1 MSTFYPS
8 PPPQHQQRR
17 MGGNTQLEIP
27 RSTYPSPPHPQSSTS
42 SYNPHLRYNPA
53 LYNSNANTPLS
64 PYPGSR
70 VASQSPHRS
79 GEYNPRDFGG
89 LEYGRVVTPPVQ
101 QFQQI
106 QPQQTGDRKISITFF
121 IVISHFGTLIY
132 VSLGAYNL
140 IFDDNQFQNFLLRSK
155 FGALPPGMYS
165 CDHVIE

>member
-17 MGGNTQLEIP
+17 VGGNTPLEIP
-27 RSTYPSPPHPQSSTS
+27 RSSYPSPPHPQSTTS
-42 SYNPHLRYNPA
+42 PYNPHLRYNPA
-53 LYNSNANTPLS
+53 LYNNNATTPIS
-64 PYPGSR
+64 PYPGPR

-106 QPQQTGDRKISITFF
+106 QPQQTGDRKISFSFSID
-121 IVISHFGTLIY
+121 ISHFDTLTY
-132 VSLGAYNL
+132 VSSIPCGGVGGAYNL
-140 IFDDNQFQNFLLRSK
+140 VFEYIQFPKISFT
-155 FGALPPGMYS
+155 
-165 CDHVIE
+165 